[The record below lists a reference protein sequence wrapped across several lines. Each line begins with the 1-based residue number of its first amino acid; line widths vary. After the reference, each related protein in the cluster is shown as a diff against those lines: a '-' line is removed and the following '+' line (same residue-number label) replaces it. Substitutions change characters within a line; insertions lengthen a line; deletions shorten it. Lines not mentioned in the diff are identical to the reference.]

1 MTKTFTKI
9 GALTGLA
16 LAMTMAA
23 PLATQAAPAQVKVF
37 NFGGSNFQ
45 ASITTV
51 RYDNNYSGYRNHRN
65 RILPLA
71 QVVKKLERQTGGT
84 LTDIKL
90 ANNGKVYKFEGVS
103 ARGFIVEAKA
113 DAYTGQISDV
123 NITAFRP
130 HYDPKGLEITRLL
143 AVMRNKGY
151 HNFDLVSL
159 KDEKGIY
166 QVRGLDKKGKPVLIR
181 ALAKNGRILSTKYAP
196 NYNGP
201 SYARAE
207 FRDFNSFK
215 ADLKKQN
222 YSHFQ
227 NVVAYDDYYGVDA
240 RDGRGRNVHL
250 EIDGFT
256 GRILQD

>member
-1 MTKTFTKI
+1 MKKTFTKI
-9 GALTGLA
+9 GAVTGLA
-16 LAMTMAA
+16 LTMMMAA
-23 PLATQAAPAQVKVF
+23 PLASQAAPAQVKVF
-37 NFGGSNFQ
+37 TFGGSNFQ
-45 ASITTV
+45 ATITTA
-51 RYDNNYSGYRNHRN
+51 RYDTDYSRYRQHRN
-65 RILPLA
+65 RIMPLA
-71 QVVKKLERQTGGT
+71 QVVKKIERQTGGT

-113 DAYTGQISDV
+113 DAYNGRISDV
-123 NITAFRP
+123 NITKYRP

-143 AVMRNKGY
+143 AKMRNKGY
-151 HNFDLVSL
+151 HHFDLVSL

-166 QVRGLDKKGKPVLIR
+166 QVRGLNKKGKPVLVR
-181 ALAKNGRILSTKYAP
+181 AVAKTGRILSTKYAP

-207 FRDFNSFK
+207 FRDFNDFK
-215 ADLKKQN
+215 KDLKKQN

-256 GRILQD
+256 GRILKD